1 MSQKIFLLVV
11 LFLNYG
17 TEPESQLGK
26 NLIFAFLVSL
36 TWTKTEC
43 VGVYFFFGL
52 SGCDSF
58 YYKVW
63 CLQTHHQPIVQ

>member
-1 MSQKIFLLVV
+1 MNYLYFDFLQPIVSLCVCVCNLMSQKNFLLVV

-36 TWTKTEC
+36 T
-43 VGVYFFFGL
+43 
-52 SGCDSF
+52 
-58 YYKVW
+58 
-63 CLQTHHQPIVQ
+63 